1 MPLPSHNIVKY
12 IIKSK
17 SSFPRYLNILYTCLS
32 IFHFK
37 LENPCNLILNT
48 SPNSKIYKFFY
59 LRIKSLLKLL
69 ILKLFLKQ
77 TLNFKGVVS
86 TTTNYYENIIRKKI
100 RFYTLNFRLKSFND
114 AFKVFLFHKIHL
126 DNAPGVSGFDQ
137 CSPIPECL

>member
-17 SSFPRYLNILYTCLS
+17 SSFPRYLNILYTCPS

-37 LENPCNLILNT
+37 LENPCSLILNPT
-48 SPNSKIYKFFY
+48 LNSKIYKFFY
-59 LRIKSLLKLL
+59 FRIKSLLKLL

-86 TTTNYYENIIRKKI
+86 TTTTYHKNLIRKKSVFI
-100 RFYTLNFRLKSFND
+100 RKKL
-114 AFKVFLFHKIHL
+114 I
-126 DNAPGVSGFDQ
+126 
-137 CSPIPECL
+137 